1 MAHMSIAI
9 SEPHEFPSPNF
20 TQLAVV
26 LYYLLPWNRNDLL
39 AKKKRNRKII
49 KREETIILIIK
60 DRQQSRLTK
69 IKWFFMRTYDAL
81 VLPVFQHRNTSTLL
95 VEQGGRHKFGK
106 IFS

>member
-1 MAHMSIAI
+1 MSSGAKTKAI
-9 SEPHEFPSPNF
+9 HPQNRSP
-20 TQLAVV
+20 
-26 LYYLLPWNRNDLL
+26 P
-39 AKKKRNRKII
+39 
-49 KREETIILIIK
+49 ETCFGIIK

-106 IFS
+106 ILAKMNNIA